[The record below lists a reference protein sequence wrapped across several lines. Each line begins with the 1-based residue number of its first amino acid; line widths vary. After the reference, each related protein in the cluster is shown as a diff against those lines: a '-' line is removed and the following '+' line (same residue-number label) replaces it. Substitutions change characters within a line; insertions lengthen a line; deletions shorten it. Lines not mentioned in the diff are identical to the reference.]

1 MIPIHSTPSY
11 RGGVDSLPH
20 DAASTKECTACRND
34 APFEFAFDYAY
45 QPIVDVSTRRIYAH
59 EALVRGPN
67 GESAASILAKI
78 NDHNRYRFDQ
88 LCRSKAVEGA
98 ARLNMQE
105 LLSINFLPNAVYRPE
120 VCIRS
125 TFEAAKKFNFPIEKI
140 IFEVTEGERVE
151 DRPHLVNIFKE
162 YRRFGFH
169 TAIDDF
175 GAGYAGLNLLSEYQ
189 PDIIK
194 IDMDLVRGIDRDLPR
209 QAIVIGIVGICK
221 ALNIKVLAEGIE
233 TRAERDLLNASG
245 IALMQGYWFSKPV
258 FKGLGTIP
266 DEAWE

>member
-1 MIPIHSTPSY
+1 M
-11 RGGVDSLPH
+11 
-20 DAASTKECTACRND
+20 
-34 APFEFAFDYAY
+34 
-45 QPIVDVSTRRIYAH
+45 
-59 EALVRGPN
+59 
-67 GESAASILAKI
+67 
-78 NDHNRYRFDQ
+78 
-88 LCRSKAVEGA
+88 
-98 ARLNMQE
+98 
-105 LLSINFLPNAVYRPE
+105 
-120 VCIRS
+120 
-125 TFEAAKKFNFPIEKI
+125 
-140 IFEVTEGERVE
+140 E

-233 TRAERDLLNASG
+233 TRAERDFLNASG